1 MDTILPSNEITEFEN
16 RLYLNPNLTVDETS
30 SFIDNYR
37 NTQNQNTQQ
46 INTQTQRLGTDVP
59 TNIGGLTGAGSYF
72 TSRYQKPQT
81 ASVIANLKATAQAKA
96 LNDAL
101 ANEQAMWKKRYQDA
115 YNAYQK
121 RAWDNANKTPT
132 IDGGVEYEDT
142 ETPVNEGLRLTAN
155 AGETVIAEPDT
166 DTGGVTGRIFVVGSD
181 GKGKWIDNNITYK
194 NDDAMGRHAGADQ
207 LSDIFTGMYNYTLP
221 NGTEVELGG
230 WDESLRVGSD
240 GNYYIWSGSSN
251 KYTPITGSN
260 GSTAGGSRWWTK

>member
-1 MDTILPSNEITEFEN
+1 MDSLLPSNEYTEFED
-16 RLYLNPNLTVDETS
+16 RAYINPNLTVDETS

-96 LNDAL
+96 LNDVL

-121 RAWDNANKTPT
+121 RSWNKQNPT
-132 IDGGVEYEDT
+132 TGGGGEGELEADTNEGDGSTKLSQYTGGEYEKGHMYGREDSKLVQDYYDT
-142 ETPVNEGLRLTAN
+142 SGQWWSVSPANFQDETFGPTSNPVLYKQENENVVNVNGRDYIYLDNQPNKPAQWYRVTRS
-155 AGETVIAEPDT
+155 AGP
-166 DTGGVTGRIFVVGSD
+166 
-181 GKGKWIDNNITYK
+181 WTY
-194 NDDAMGRHAGADQ
+194 DA
-207 LSDIFTGMYNYTLP
+207 Y
-221 NGTEVELGG
+221 
-230 WDESLRVGSD
+230 
-240 GNYYIWSGSSN
+240 SGEQ
-251 KYTPITGSN
+251 
-260 GSTAGGSRWWTK
+260 